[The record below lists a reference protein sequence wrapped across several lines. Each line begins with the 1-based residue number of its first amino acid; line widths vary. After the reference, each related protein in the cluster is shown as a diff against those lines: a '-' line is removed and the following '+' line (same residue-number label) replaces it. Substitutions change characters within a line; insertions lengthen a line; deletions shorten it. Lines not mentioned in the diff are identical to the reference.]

1 MTDKFYHDSPSMAT
15 YASVSSFGPG
25 KTIEH
30 QPKTQRLKPNSHCS
44 WELQITINL
53 LGLVLGLNYQA
64 RMICPN
70 HYYNITYS
78 MYILYI
84 SPVQRL
90 YYGYSIYPI
99 VIHKKASGVPLVF
112 STTHLGSSFP
122 GTFPWSEIPLG

>member
-1 MTDKFYHDSPSMAT
+1 MIHPAWQPMHQFQ
-15 YASVSSFGPG
+15 FGPG

-84 SPVQRL
+84 SL
-90 YYGYSIYPI
+90 YNVYIMAI
-99 VIHKKASGVPLVF
+99 VY
-112 STTHLGSSFP
+112 
-122 GTFPWSEIPLG
+122 IP